1 MAISVSGTDLVLISA
16 TSNTTTTNTTF
27 NANAPND
34 ANYFL
39 PNSIFAGVSTG
50 VTIDGFGLFLWA
62 TLADRNLDMVND
74 GTIAVTEQAAGLTLL
89 ATGGAVSYL
98 GAGTI
103 SSANG
108 VGLGLGNRD
117 AGTVVATIS
126 NAISSGSA
134 EAITVVAEEGAVSL
148 TQPAAGTL
156 TAAPFFNAVLV
167 QTTAGN
173 VRAILN
179 GTVNAGQGIQ
189 VDSNSGNVAVD
200 VGGTVTA
207 GAAVGIEAETQG
219 AITFNS
225 SGSITAA
232 TAGLQLK
239 GHGAGQLTV
248 NMTAGKIAADVGIEA
263 RSLGSGDILV
273 DMTGGQIGDS
283 ANRVDVGIKTGSAG
297 AGDTDITATTIFA
310 TGNAIETL
318 SSSTGTVKV
327 TVDGV
332 VDSLNAQG
340 VLISLNRPEAATVIN
355 NGTIRAVV
363 GITSFRPDRDHQCR
377 NPHRHAR
384 RDQSQWSGNRR
395 HAHADADQRDR
406 RSRVRGRWRQ

>member
-1 MAISVSGTDLVLISA
+1 MAISVSGTDLILISA

-39 PNSIFAGVSTG
+39 PNSIFASTG

-148 TQPAAGTL
+148 TQQAAGTL
-156 TAAPFFNAVLV
+156 TAAPFFDAVLV
-167 QTTAGN
+167 QSTAGN
-173 VRAILN
+173 VRAVLN

-297 AGDTDITATTIFA
+297 AGDTDITASTIFA

-332 VDSLNAQG
+332 VDSLNSQG
-340 VLISLNRPEAATVIN
+340 VLISLNRPEVATVIN

-363 GITSFRPDRDHQCR
+363 GITSFRPTEIINAGTLIGTLGAISLNGQGTDDTLTLT
-377 NPHRHAR
+377 PT
-384 RDQSQWSGNRR
+384 SVIVG
-395 HAHADADQRDR
+395 
-406 RSRVRGRWRQ
+406 RVFAGAGGQ